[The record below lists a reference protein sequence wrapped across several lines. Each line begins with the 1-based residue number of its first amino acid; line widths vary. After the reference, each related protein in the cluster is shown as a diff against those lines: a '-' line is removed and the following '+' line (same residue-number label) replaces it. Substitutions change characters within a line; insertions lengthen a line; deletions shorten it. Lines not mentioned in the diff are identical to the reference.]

1 MKITAKF
8 VGSSAL
14 LVALVACL
22 SGGSYW
28 VNRRAAKSLEASYIQ
43 TQQATAAIGK
53 LESTLQAE
61 LASLSRLAV
70 LPEKNTEINYYR
82 QQHRIFL
89 ATLDEFE
96 RAVPAD
102 DLILNAQ
109 IKTIRKQHEYL
120 NELATRAL
128 QYDISE
134 RKLQGLT
141 RSLKGFEDSLNIYI
155 QALLKQ
161 SRAQAEDYRLQ
172 SEAFYTQVVWLEF
185 LSLIAILLMLALQ
198 FRYFLQPAIQSLQQ
212 LQVGVNRLGH
222 PSQSDSLPIKI
233 QMDKDDEL
241 QTLAD
246 AFNQMSDRL
255 TESYQQLERR
265 VAERTESLHQANQT
279 LQQEVYDRTVA
290 EAQLKQTL
298 DQLEQTQLQL
308 LQTEKMSSLGQLVA
322 GVAHEIN
329 NPVSFIQ
336 GNLAPAQDYVDSLI
350 DLVHSYQA
358 ECPHPSAGLQS
369 AVAQAD
375 IDFIQADFPK
385 LLNSMNNGANRITKI
400 VRSLRTFSHLDE
412 SETKST
418 DLHEGLESTLL
429 LLSSRLNATADRPE
443 ITFVKAY
450 GQLPEVYCYPGQLNQ
465 VFMGILTN
473 AIDAFTP
480 EIADSSDATTLNPAP
495 TITLTTQAHPN
506 YIRLC
511 ISDNGPGMSETVRA
525 QIFDP
530 FFTTKPVGSGM
541 GLGLAM
547 SYQIVVVN
555 HQGSITCESTPG
567 KGSRFTIDIPLTL
580 KIKAKPAIT
589 LAPELAA

>member
-1 MKITAKF
+1 MKIAAKF

-14 LVALVACL
+14 LVMLVACL

-28 VNRRAAKSLEASYIQ
+28 VNQRAAKSLGTIYIQ
-43 TQQATAAIGK
+43 SQKAAAAVSK
-53 LESTLQAE
+53 LESTLQDE

-70 LPEKNTEINYYR
+70 LPEKSSEINYYR

-89 ATLDEFE
+89 EALDEFDQT
-96 RAVPAD
+96 VQAD
-102 DLILNAQ
+102 NSILRSQ
-109 IKTIRKQHEYL
+109 IQAIREQHQYL
-120 NELATRAL
+120 DELAIGAS

-134 RKLQGLT
+134 RQVQGLT
-141 RSLKGFEDSLNIYI
+141 RSIKVFEDSLNIYI
-155 QALLKQ
+155 QALLEHTEKQ
-161 SRAQAEDYRLQ
+161 TKAYQIQ
-172 SEAFYTQVVWLEF
+172 SEYFYTQVAWLET
-185 LSLIAILLMLALQ
+185 LSLIAILLMLAFQ
-198 FRYFLQPAIQSLQQ
+198 FRCFLQPALQSLKQ
-212 LQVGVNRLGH
+212 LQTEVDRMGR
-222 PSQSDSLPIKI
+222 PSQSDAAPIKI

-241 QTLAD
+241 QSLAK

-255 TESYQQLERR
+255 ADAYQQLENR
-265 VAERTESLHQANQT
+265 VAQRTESLHQTNRA
-279 LQQEVYDRTVA
+279 LQQEVSDRTAA

-350 DLVHSYQA
+350 GLVRSYQT
-358 ECPHPSAGLQS
+358 EFPNPSKSLQ
-369 AVAQAD
+369 ATIAQTD
-375 IDFIQADFPK
+375 VDFIQADFPQ
-385 LLNSMNNGANRITKI
+385 LLNSMNNGADRITKI

-429 LLSSRLNATADRPE
+429 LLSPRLNATADRPE
-443 ITFVKAY
+443 ITIIRAY
-450 GQLPEVYCYPGQLNQ
+450 DQLPEVYCYPSQLNQ

-473 AIDAFTP
+473 AIDAFTSGN
-480 EIADSSDATTLNPAP
+480 ASSRNSDQTPV
-495 TITLTTQAHPN
+495 ITLTTQAHTN
-506 YIRLC
+506 HVRIC
-511 ISDNGPGMSETVRA
+511 ISDNGPGMSEAVRA

-547 SYQIVVVN
+547 SYQIIVAN
-555 HQGSITCESTPG
+555 HRGTITCKSAPKE
-567 KGSRFTIDIPLTL
+567 GSRFTIDIPLTL
-580 KIKAKPAIT
+580 KIKAEPKVSIT
-589 LAPELAA
+589 PEFAA